1 MNNQIPFLET
11 SAHSL
16 ENIDKAFDKL
26 IDLMYSLKIRELN
39 PAKSFVDLEIAE
51 DIIKMGTTPEV
62 ALEKKKCCQ

>member
-1 MNNQIPFLET
+1 MEI

-16 ENIDKAFDKL
+16 ENIDKAFDQI

-39 PAKSFVDLEIAE
+39 PAKSFVNLEIVE